1 MSNASRMERLDG
13 LRFSTWTTRW
23 CVTPIRIATC
33 LLKVEG
39 ADTQF
44 IVDDAIYP
52 LADESAVLVNGWQ
65 PHSCYVHVP
74 RRMMPTRMRGLAR
87 GAPS

>member
-1 MSNASRMERLDG
+1 
-13 LRFSTWTTRW
+13 
-23 CVTPIRIATC
+23 

-52 LADESAVLVNGWQ
+52 LADESAVLVNGRQ
-65 PHSCYVHVP
+65 PHGYVHVP
-74 RRMMPTRMRGLAR
+74 RRMMPTRTRGLAR

>member
-1 MSNASRMERLDG
+1 MERLYG

-65 PHSCYVHVP
+65 PHSYVHVP
-74 RRMMPTRMRGLAR
+74 RRMMPTRMRRLAR
-87 GAPS
+87 RAAS